1 MTPALPPDRSVA
13 LASGRRVDAWWVS
26 DISDTA
32 QRMADEAGVPIS
44 DIYRLIAEVAADRAI
59 ASEEP

>member
-1 MTPALPPDRSVA
+1 MPGGL
-13 LASGRRVDAWWVS
+13 S

-44 DIYRLIAEVAADRAI
+44 DIYRLIAEVAVDRAI